1 MANRCVSGYVV
12 TYMDANCDASGAY
25 DGCPCAH
32 RSVYARCR
40 KYWCFVRRHPIHS
53 AMKKDT
59 SPHASTFQYI
69 NGATVTKR
77 KQGHVK
83 DAIEDMKDVIVE

>member
-1 MANRCVSGYVV
+1 
-12 TYMDANCDASGAY
+12 
-25 DGCPCAH
+25 
-32 RSVYARCR
+32 
-40 KYWCFVRRHPIHS
+40 
-53 AMKKDT
+53 MKKDT